1 MNAAEPLRQRLLAV
15 AYVDGGC
22 FPNPGRAGW
31 AAVLV
36 TGEYTR
42 ELMGGEENSTNQRA
56 EVLAAIA
63 ALETLDEPAEVEIV
77 SDSMYLAMCG
87 AGEWRRK
94 TNLDLWARLDKA
106 SVPHIVKF
114 TWVRGHAGNP
124 GNERAHELAQWAIWQ
139 GAA

>member
-1 MNAAEPLRQRLLAV
+1 MNGSETRPLAV
-15 AYVDGGC
+15 AYGDGGC

-36 TGEYTR
+36 TGEGTR
-42 ELMGGEENSTNQRA
+42 ELLGGEENSTNQRA

-63 ALETLDEPAEVEIV
+63 ALEALDAPAEVEIV

-87 AGEWRRK
+87 SGQWKRK
-94 TNLDLWARLDKA
+94 TNRDLWARLDKA
-106 SVPHIVKF
+106 STPHVVRF
-114 TWVRGHAGNP
+114 AWVRGHAGNP
-124 GNERAHELAQWAIWQ
+124 GNERAHELAQRAIER

>member
-1 MNAAEPLRQRLLAV
+1 MSASEILRAV

-31 AAVLV
+31 AAVLM
-36 TGEYTR
+36 TGEDTR

-56 EVLAAIA
+56 EILGAIA
-63 ALETLDEPAEVEIV
+63 ALEALDEPTELEIV
-77 SDSMYLAMCG
+77 SDSMYLIMC
-87 AGEWRRK
+87 ARREWKRR
-94 TNLDLWARLDKA
+94 TNRDLWARLDA
-106 SVPHIVKF
+106 AAAPHDVTY

-124 GNERAHELAQWAIWQ
+124 GNERAHELAVSAIGQ